1 MDQLPHD
8 ILLSIMAN
16 EEVFRVLPL
25 TCKKFSELARSIKF
39 INGEDGEYLC
49 SYFLVRGKK
58 HGEYK
63 KTLKNGKNFIIAN
76 YSMSKLDGKLETWY
90 RTGEICASGYYE
102 NGKEHGTF
110 NVFYRDPPNKLYSC
124 CSYRHGRLH
133 GLYEKFS
140 PDGNLILRCDFVNG
154 EPRGTFLDNAYEPKE
169 IPVNHHVSN
178 WYELFLDGL
187 QEDTEKFYVH
197 NRTLFL
203 KYKKKKLFVRYFPNG
218 DEAMKIFFDN
228 NGQIYSVLEL
238 YPEGG
243 MVENYTI
250 FHRGKKIYESS
261 WFPNKVLKSFRWVE
275 RDF

>member
-16 EEVFRVLPL
+16 EEVFHVLPL
-25 TCKKFSELARSIKF
+25 TCKKFSELARNIKF
-39 INGEDGEYLC
+39 INGEDGEYLY

-63 KTLKNGKNFIIAN
+63 KTFKNGKNFIVAN

-90 RTGEICASGYYE
+90 RTGDLCASGYYE
-102 NGKEHGTF
+102 NGREHGTF
-110 NVFYRDPPNKLYSC
+110 NVFYRDPPNKLYSRF
-124 CSYRHGRLH
+124 SYRHGRLH
-133 GLYEKFS
+133 GLYEKFD
-140 PDGNLILRCDFVNG
+140 PDGKLILRCDFVNG
-154 EPRGTFLDNAYEPKE
+154 EPRGTFLDNACESKE
-169 IPVNHHVSN
+169 IPVSNHISN

-197 NRTLFL
+197 NRRLFL
-203 KYKKKKLFVRYFPNG
+203 KYKKQELFVRYFPNG

-250 FHRGKKIYESS
+250 FQRGKKIYESS

-275 RDF
+275 C